1 MARQQSLFTF
11 QGKKI
16 DSSQV
21 KIKATTIPGPPLA
34 EGEII
39 ELAIIGTARAFNYER
54 DKDGQLVATAI
65 IQIDASKIL
74 AAGTFDELDTRSDAE
89 LVSEVLKETVDQ
101 INAGALDTAEHKV
114 TASVG

>member
-16 DSSQV
+16 DTSEI
-21 KIKATTIPGPPLA
+21 KIKAKALPGPPCA

-39 ELAIIGTARAFNYER
+39 ELAIIGTARTFHYER
-54 DKDGQLVATAI
+54 RDGQLVATATI
-65 IQIDASKIL
+65 EVDASKIL
-74 AAGTFDELDTRSDAE
+74 APGTFDDLDTRSDAE
-89 LVSEVLKETVDQ
+89 LVSEVLKETADR
-101 INAGALDTAEHKV
+101 INAGALDTPDHKV

>member
-16 DSSQV
+16 DTSQI
-21 KIKATTIPGPPLA
+21 KIKASTIPGPPLA

-39 ELAIIGTARAFNYER
+39 ELAISGTARAFNYER
-54 DKDGQLVATAI
+54 DNLVATAI
-65 IQIDASKIL
+65 IEIDDSKIL

-89 LVSEVLKETVDQ
+89 LVSEVLKETVDR
-101 INAGALDTAEHKV
+101 INAGALDTDDHKV